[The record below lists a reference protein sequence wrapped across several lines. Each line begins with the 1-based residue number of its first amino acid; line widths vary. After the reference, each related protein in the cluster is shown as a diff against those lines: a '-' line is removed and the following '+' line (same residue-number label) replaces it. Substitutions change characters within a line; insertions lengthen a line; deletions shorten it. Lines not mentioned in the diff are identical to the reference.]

1 MKNTQL
7 YTVEVKLL
15 FRDLDTINNE
25 LPKIKNNLK
34 QSFDNII
41 VHFDLSD
48 EIDSLD
54 RESIGVR
61 IEISQFDTKNN
72 PTVIKEMSKEIVR
85 SIKEFDI
92 RDYSIRTYKD

>member
-7 YTVEVKLL
+7 YTVEIKLL

-48 EIDSLD
+48 EIDSFD
-54 RESIGVR
+54 RKSIRVR

-72 PTVIKEMSKEIVR
+72 PTVIKEMSKEIIR

-92 RDYSIRTYKD
+92 RDYSIRAYKD